1 MRRRR
6 RQQPLAAAASAQQQ
20 TLLEVARRPSRSQD
34 AMLEDFYIRS
44 QDFNLFYP
52 PVEFQ
57 SKIEKSNKP

>member
-20 TLLEVARRPSRSQD
+20 TLLEVARRPSRD

-52 PVEFQ
+52 PVEFH